1 VGSGPSPGP
10 DDVVVVNYKA
20 LLLDGTVVGQGES
33 HEVRVGSV
41 IPGAAALLQM
51 MNVGAKWQAAIPPE
65 LAHGSAG
72 RYPDVGANETLFGE
86 IELLEI
92 KPRSK
97 RLGIAG
103 MNGRV

>member
-1 VGSGPSPGP
+1 
-10 DDVVVVNYKA
+10 
-20 LLLDGTVVGQGES
+20 
-33 HEVRVGSV
+33 
-41 IPGAAALLQM
+41 M

>member
-1 VGSGPSPGP
+1 
-10 DDVVVVNYKA
+10 
-20 LLLDGTVVGQGES
+20 VGQGES

-92 KPRSK
+92 KPRS
-97 RLGIAG
+97 
-103 MNGRV
+103 